1 VRKNAQDLVMRR
13 VRENHDKA
21 ESQVKQF
28 LWSWAEP
35 ACETE
40 EEFRLSS
47 ALFLQLLDSDQFAAA
62 MQTTGAV
69 DQVKDFYVRRIYPHL
84 DHIVFY
90 KRKHLLHFDTN
101 SNSAHEGTN
110 RGMKSHAAPTN
121 PQHTLA
127 KATKVLTHQAC
138 LKSLSLQSDLAR
150 KINSKTLWSEQPTQ
164 GHVVDLALNLI
175 INEWEQRGHYDIA
188 GPFSDADSEGIFW
201 LQFRKD
207 QAIDDSQDKHLGTVP
222 RFKRVRK
229 IHRCCETGTLRCDCC
244 YFDRVGIPCRHIMAL
259 LCQITGSE
267 FKGVAVDDVRV
278 FWRNDYFF
286 YGMQPRNDM
295 GSLLLQLRDS
305 DTQGPIVPIDKVP
318 PTISMDENHPIVKTF
333 SLPLVERCL
342 NYAPLQCQAALQ
354 SHGSSIAPGCL
365 GLNQE
370 FFDYG
375 DTADDDGSVLEF
387 QTPTDATF
395 SYPSPPKKDKT
406 AHEQAYDLLKP
417 KFDELVT
424 LLGDSNAD
432 NTQITLYGD
441 MLTEIIMRR
450 RAGIGC
456 QHA

>member
-1 VRKNAQDLVMRR
+1 MSFGFVSEVHSHDEKPEISEALGAMNLMEGEANDMAKYAEGIRCARRVDDCQDLLLAYAWVLPEERRQFELYPFVVHIDGTNSTNKESRPLVTVTGRDALGNQFTVLRSFIPNNQAWVFKWLFQTVFPTLLGKDVLTNIVVFVTDGDSQETSQLDNAIDVFFPQAKRIRCIWHLVDRGMATGFPNCQVRKNAQDLAMRR

-69 DQVKDFYVRRIYPHL
+69 NQVKDFYVSRIYPHL

-121 PQHTLA
+121 PQHTLS

-164 GHVVDLALNLI
+164 GNVVDLALNLI

-188 GPFSDADSEGIFW
+188 GPYCP
-201 LQFRKD
+201 
-207 QAIDDSQDKHLGTVP
+207 H
-222 RFKRVRK
+222 
-229 IHRCCETGTLRCDCC
+229 
-244 YFDRVGIPCRHIMAL
+244 
-259 LCQITGSE
+259 
-267 FKGVAVDDVRV
+267 
-278 FWRNDYFF
+278 
-286 YGMQPRNDM
+286 
-295 GSLLLQLRDS
+295 
-305 DTQGPIVPIDKVP
+305 
-318 PTISMDENHPIVKTF
+318 
-333 SLPLVERCL
+333 
-342 NYAPLQCQAALQ
+342 
-354 SHGSSIAPGCL
+354 
-365 GLNQE
+365 
-370 FFDYG
+370 
-375 DTADDDGSVLEF
+375 
-387 QTPTDATF
+387 
-395 SYPSPPKKDKT
+395 
-406 AHEQAYDLLKP
+406 
-417 KFDELVT
+417 
-424 LLGDSNAD
+424 
-432 NTQITLYGD
+432 
-441 MLTEIIMRR
+441 
-450 RAGIGC
+450 
-456 QHA
+456 